1 MKWFNDLKISKK
13 LTFCFVIISVFIGI
27 VGYIG
32 TTNMEKINEN
42 SSMLYNEDLKAL
54 TDLEEFNGN
63 TLNIRLQV
71 VNLEESGDG
80 SKANETKNSIQDI
93 RNKNNQLLAD
103 YDKKQLSD
111 SERQSLNELNKY
123 LQDYRSVVDKVIEL
137 MAEKKYEEAKAANKE
152 VASIRTKL
160 TDTANKLI
168 EGRISHAEIMNT
180 NNNARYEKSKGTMA
194 IVSVTGFL
202 VAILLGVGIS
212 LMITKR
218 LKKVLVFAEKFGE
231 GDLKQQI
238 DIDTK
243 DEIGTLVKAL
253 NKASDNT
260 RILVGEILN
269 STSDLSATSE
279 EISATMEEI
288 NSKMEIINEATRQIS
303 RAAEDLSATIEEVN
317 ASTEEVASTA
327 SELSS
332 MANNGQNSSIEIQS
346 RAVSI
351 KDKGINAT
359 KIAEEIGKEKAMEVK
374 KAIELG
380 KIVSEIRVMAETIA
394 NISSQTNLLALN
406 AAIEAARAGEQGRGF
421 AVVADEVKTLAEQ
434 SGEAVTKIQD
444 VVGNVEDAFKN
455 LSLVT
460 ESVIEFIS
468 TNVTEDYE
476 LLVNTAEDYE
486 KDSERLKNM
495 SSEMAASSNIMLES
509 IEQVG
514 EALQT
519 VSATAQESASSS
531 EEILISIDEA
541 TKAIEDA
548 AKSTE
553 TQAELA
559 QRLNN
564 IVQKFKI

>member
-13 LTFCFVIISVFIGI
+13 LISCFVTISIFIGI

-32 TTNMEKINEN
+32 TTNMGKINEN
-42 SSMLYNEDLKAL
+42 SAMLYNEDLKAL
-54 TDLEEFNGN
+54 IDLEEFNGN

-80 SKANETKNSIQDI
+80 SKANEIKNSIQDI
-93 RNKNNQLLAD
+93 RNENNQLLAD
-103 YDKKQLSD
+103 YKKKQLSD
-111 SERQSLNELNKY
+111 SERQSLNELNKNVE
-123 LQDYRSVVDKVIEL
+123 DYRTVVDKVIEL
-137 MAEKKYEEAKAANKE
+137 MSEKKYEEAKEANKE

-160 TDTANKLI
+160 TDTTSELI
-168 EGRISHAEIMNT
+168 KARISHAEIMNI
-180 NNNARYEKSKGTMA
+180 NNNAMYQKSKGTMA
-194 IVSVTGFL
+194 MISVAGFL
-202 VAILLGVGIS
+202 VAILLGFGIS

-238 DIDTK
+238 DIHTK

-260 RILVGEILN
+260 RTLVGEIIN

-279 EISATMEEI
+279 EISATIEEI
-288 NSKMEIINEATRQIS
+288 NSKMEVINEATRQIS

-327 SELSS
+327 SELSN

-346 RAVSI
+346 RAASV

-359 KIAEEIGKEKAMEVK
+359 KTADEINKEKTMEVR

-380 KIVSEIRVMAETIA
+380 KIVSEVRVMADTIA

-421 AVVADEVKTLAEQ
+421 AVVADEVKKLAEQ
-434 SGEAVTKIQD
+434 SGEAVTKIQG
-444 VVGNVEDAFKN
+444 VIGNVEDAFKN
-455 LSLVT
+455 LSLAT
-460 ESVIEFIS
+460 ESILEFMS
-468 TNVTEDYE
+468 TNVTQDYM

-486 KDSERLKNM
+486 KDSQLLKNM
-495 SSEMAASSNIMLES
+495 SSEMTVSSNTMLES

-514 EALQT
+514 QALQT

-531 EEILISIDEA
+531 QEILISIDEA
-541 TKAIEDA
+541 TKAIEDV

-564 IVQKFKI
+564 IVQGFKI